1 MSAKR
6 ALIVDD
12 SRSARTILTRILQ
25 RYDLQVDGAASAEEA
40 FEYLEAERPD
50 VIFMDHMMPGMD
62 GFQALSAIKNDP
74 RTAAIPVM
82 MYTSQEGEVYLNHA
96 RSLGAVGV
104 LPKQM
109 RADDVGRALQPLRL
123 LGESAPVELVRAT
136 LTPAPVQSF
145 AAASTAA
152 PAGTPAPAA
161 EQESPVAATSDATPI
176 AAPINMSPELRAH
189 FDALLRDHGV
199 ELRRFVAATLAQ
211 HTGQIISEVRAL
223 MDSSAPGAFASRAE
237 PAVSPVLVWPA
248 PRPSRGGVAALWL
261 GVAAALIAVATGV
274 YWYRAQLLE
283 AGRAALAS
291 FPRVHAVAAP
301 APPPATT
308 ALATATAAPG
318 LAAATAPAAAIVAAA
333 TQGVPASPPA
343 APPLVESVP
352 FGEQPLDAARVE
364 TIRATLEKLAAAGFR
379 GAVEIRSFPGRFC
392 MQAGGA
398 PPQLPA
404 ADVAYA
410 QCGRVGNPLDY
421 AEARSLQST
430 EFSAMLAAQA
440 GRARGAMDV
449 QLSVGSANE
458 IATPYPPISAALT
471 AGEWNRAAAAN
482 NRIEVRTR
490 PMP

>member
-25 RYDLQVDGAASAEEA
+25 RYNLQVDGAASAEEA
-40 FEYLEAERPD
+40 FEYLAAEQPD
-50 VIFMDHMMPGMD
+50 VIFMDHLMPGMD

-82 MYTSQEGEVYLNHA
+82 MYTSQEGEVYLNQA
-96 RSLGAVGV
+96 RALGAVGV

-109 RADDVGRALQPLRL
+109 RADDVARALQPLRL
-123 LGESAPVELVRAT
+123 LGESAPVELIRAT
-136 LTPAPVQSF
+136 LTPAP
-145 AAASTAA
+145 
-152 PAGTPAPAA
+152 
-161 EQESPVAATSDATPI
+161 ELESPVTAASDATPI
-176 AAPINMSPELRAH
+176 NMTPELRAH
-189 FDALLRDHGV
+189 LDALLRDHGV

-223 MDSSAPGAFASRAE
+223 MDTTA
-237 PAVSPVLVWPA
+237 PAVSASTAGPVVAPLLALPV
-248 PRPSRGGVAALWL
+248 PRPLRAGAAALWL

-274 YWYRAQLLE
+274 FWYRAQLLE

-291 FPRVHAVAAP
+291 LPRVHVVAAP
-301 APPPATT
+301 ALPPATT
-308 ALATATAAPG
+308 AWASVTAAPG
-318 LAAATAPAAAIVAAA
+318 LAAATAPAAAIVASTARVGPASAPAA
-333 TQGVPASPPA
+333 TR
-343 APPLVESVP
+343 LVESVP
-352 FGEQPLDAARVE
+352 FGEQPLGAARVG
-364 TIRATLEKLAAAGFR
+364 TIRAMLEQLVAAGFR

-392 MQAGGA
+392 MQAGSA

-404 ADVAYA
+404 ADVPYA

-421 AEARSLQST
+421 AAPRSLQSP
-430 EFSAMLAAQA
+430 EFAALLAAQA
-440 GRARGAMDV
+440 GRGRGAMDV
-449 QLSVGSANE
+449 QLAVGRADE
-458 IATPYPPISAALT
+458 VATPYPLVSAPLT